1 MNFPFWT
8 KKIPVPVSNE
18 IKEID
23 AIQLWEVRWS
33 SRHGSYSTDTKFEM
47 EAFPSKNQAEEFAQA
62 LRNAFK
68 LIKHTSGNDVTVTK
82 GK

>member
-8 KKIPVPVSNE
+8 KKIEVPASNE
-18 IKEID
+18 IKEVD
-23 AIQLWEVRWS
+23 AIQLWEVRWT
-33 SRHGSYSTDTKFEM
+33 SRHGGFSGDTKPEM
-47 EAFPSKNQAEEFAQA
+47 EAFPSQIQAEEFAQA

-68 LIKHTSGNDVTVTK
+68 LIKHTSGNNVTVVK

>member
-8 KKIPVPVSNE
+8 KKITVPTSNE
-18 IKEID
+18 TKEVD
-23 AIQLWEVRWS
+23 AIQLWEVRWT
-33 SRHGSYSTDTKFEM
+33 SRYGSYSRDTQAEM
-47 EAFPSKNQAEEFAQA
+47 EAFPSQNQAEEFAQA

-68 LIKHTSGNDVTVTK
+68 LIKHTSENNVTVTK